1 MDALTDFQ
9 LGLIVIGI
17 ALLIA
22 GLVFWALMRL
32 IRRLLPAP
40 ARRKTRVARA
50 RREFDW
56 LEDEYLIINPSTG
69 SLMPPGGIDASGH
82 LYGEPVDAN
91 PFNRYD
97 Q

>member
-17 ALLIA
+17 ALLFA
-22 GLVFWALMRL
+22 GLVLWALVRL

-50 RREFDW
+50 RRRS
-56 LEDEYLIINPSTG
+56 IIDDDSDIELNPSTG
-69 SLMPPGGIDASGH
+69 IIMTEAGVDMGGYM
-82 LYGEPVDAN
+82 YGEHVKIYPEHK
-91 PFNRYD
+91 
-97 Q
+97 

>member
-17 ALLIA
+17 ALLFA
-22 GLVFWALMRL
+22 GLVLWALVRL
-32 IRRLLPAP
+32 IRRFLPAP
-40 ARRKTRVARA
+40 ARRKTRDARA
-50 RREFDW
+50 RRGDVW
-56 LEDEYLIINPSTG
+56 PEDEYMIINPSTG
-69 SLMPPGGIDASGH
+69 SLMPPGGIDAGGH